1 LAEEDFRVIFRTPVD
16 FGKMEEA
23 LEEEEA
29 EEEEQSK
36 RYAPRPSKRAR
47 GKSSEPNVE
56 TSCEG
61 SAKKAKTVPS
71 SGVRR
76 FDSKRAER
84 DRIKMLTTA
93 KRGTRPMLPGAT

>member
-1 LAEEDFRVIFRTPVD
+1 
-16 FGKMEEA
+16 MEEA

-61 SAKKAKTVPS
+61 SAKKAKTAPS